1 MKLIGLSGSPTE
13 RSKTLLAIEK
23 AVEHVADAY
32 PSVETEI
39 VNVRDYDVQFC
50 DGRDPARYEGD
61 TRKVIDKIVE
71 ADALIVGTPMYR
83 ATYTGIL
90 KNVFDLIPNDALHG
104 KPVGLVATGGSDH
117 HYLAIE
123 HELKP
128 LIGFFQA
135 HALPG
140 AVYAKNEDYENGA
153 LVSGGVVESLRQ
165 LATSVVEF
173 AERSTDRLVGAA
185 GPTIRR
191 ESLSRDN

>member
-1 MKLIGLSGSPTE
+1 MKLLGLSGSPTE
-13 RSKTLLAIEK
+13 RSKTLLAIEV

-61 TRKVIDKIVE
+61 TRKIIDKIVE

-104 KPVGLVATGGSDH
+104 KPVGIVATGGSDH
-117 HYLAIE
+117 HFLAIE

-140 AVYAKNEDYENGA
+140 AVYAKSEDYENGV
-153 LVSGGVVESLRQ
+153 LVSEGVVKSLRQ
-165 LATSVVEF
+165 LAEAVVQF
-173 AERSTDRLVGAA
+173 TGHSTDQLVGSA

-191 ESLSRDN
+191 ESLSREE

>member
-13 RSKTLLAIEK
+13 RSKTLLAIEV

-50 DGRDPARYEGD
+50 DGRDPAEYEGD
-61 TRKVIDKIVE
+61 TRRVIDKIVE

-90 KNVFDLIPNDALHG
+90 KNVFDLIPNDALYG
-104 KPVGLVATGGSDH
+104 KPVGIVATGGSDH

-128 LIGFFQA
+128 LIGFFQGL
-135 HALPG
+135 ALPG
-140 AVYAKNEDYENGA
+140 GVYAKNEDYENGT
-153 LVSGGVVESLRQ
+153 LVSEGVIRSLRQ
-165 LATSVVEF
+165 LAESVVEF
-173 AERSTDRLVGAA
+173 AERSTDRLVGSA

-191 ESLSRDN
+191 ESLSREE

>member
-1 MKLIGLSGSPTE
+1 MKLVGLSGSPTE
-13 RSKTLLAIEK
+13 RSKTLLAIEV

-50 DGRDPARYEGD
+50 DGRDPAKYEGD
-61 TRKVIDKIVE
+61 TRRVIDKIVE

-104 KPVGLVATGGSDH
+104 KPVGIVATGGSDH
-117 HYLAIE
+117 HFLAIE

-128 LIGFFQA
+128 LIGFFQGL
-135 HALPG
+135 ALPG
-140 AVYAKNEDYENGA
+140 GVYAKNEDYENGA
-153 LVSGGVVESLRQ
+153 LVSEGVIRSLRQ
-165 LATSVVEF
+165 LAGSVVEF
-173 AERSTDRLVGAA
+173 AERPTDRLVGSA

-191 ESLSRDN
+191 ESLSRKE

>member
-23 AVEHVADAY
+23 AVEHVNDAH

-39 VNVRDYDVQFC
+39 VNVRDYDVRFC
-50 DGRDPARYEGD
+50 DGRDPAKYEGD

-90 KNVFDLIPNDALHG
+90 KNVFDLIPNDAIHG
-104 KPVGLVATGGSDH
+104 KPVGIVATGGSDH
-117 HYLAIE
+117 HFLAIE

-128 LIGFFQA
+128 LIGFFQGL
-135 HALPG
+135 ALPG
-140 AVYAKNEDYENGA
+140 GVYAKNEDYENGT
-153 LVSGGVVESLRQ
+153 LVSEGVIRSLQQ
-165 LATSVVEF
+165 LADAVVEF
-173 AERSTDRLVGAA
+173 AGRSTDRLVGSA
-185 GPTIRR
+185 GPSIRR
-191 ESLSRDN
+191 ESLSANE